1 MQAGMRRVEIKHWR
15 LNDSRNS
22 EALQAGKLL
31 LFKLPTPPK
40 SIVGGNHF
48 VNLATVQASLGRKGC
63 AESSGVR
70 PPPETLQRVR
80 EYLNGNPDLDLAC
93 VASHNEVKQRG
104 ENIDHLSSQQDR
116 LS

>member
-1 MQAGMRRVEIKHWR
+1 MKAGMRRIEIKHWR
-15 LNDSRNS
+15 LNGGRYS

-31 LFKLPTPPK
+31 RFKLPTPPK

-48 VNLATVQASLGRKGC
+48 VDLATDRASLGRKGC
-63 AESSGVR
+63 AESSGGR

-80 EYLNGNPDLDLAC
+80 EYLNGNSDLDLAC